1 MQTKLRN
8 SDGSGTGPERLRG
21 APPATSV
28 RATSRRPGVAG
39 VLRTLALLAA
49 VGASVAP
56 AHAQHSAF
64 IEIWSATLT
73 VGARGQLRGYEFG
86 EYGGLSEGSF
96 TYAGQQFRVMA
107 LTVVRDEGLT
117 NAPDDDLFTL
127 LLTVASTDPAGTDRY
142 RVTLPYTALFQIEA
156 RGDQYVF
163 EIPANSG
170 YFLEANPRDY
180 PGLDGLSAAKRSR

>member
-21 APPATSV
+21 APPATSVRATSVRATSVRATSV

-142 RVTLPYTALFQIEA
+142 RVTLP
-156 RGDQYVF
+156 
-163 EIPANSG
+163 
-170 YFLEANPRDY
+170 
-180 PGLDGLSAAKRSR
+180 